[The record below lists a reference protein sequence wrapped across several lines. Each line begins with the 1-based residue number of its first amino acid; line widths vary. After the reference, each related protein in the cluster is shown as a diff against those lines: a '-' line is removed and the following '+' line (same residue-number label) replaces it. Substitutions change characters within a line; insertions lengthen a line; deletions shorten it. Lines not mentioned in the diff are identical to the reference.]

1 MEKVLSIAGK
11 GTGSDLL
18 LTVNNAPTHLSA
30 EAKKEF
36 KRMGN
41 LLAQAQ
47 RLKAYHLGTLEIWAD
62 AYAQWQ
68 WAVTK
73 ISEKNKKEMGTGF
86 IQTFKNNTSNISP
99 EMTVKKDAVNTMF
112 QCCKLFGL
120 DPKSEKDLKAIDNPN
135 QGKLFEDF
143 AKALNS

>member
-1 MEKVLSIAGK
+1 MDNVLSIAGK

-18 LTVNNAPTHLSA
+18 LKIEKVPIHLSTD
-30 EAKKEF
+30 AKKEF

-68 WAVTK
+68 WAIEAIKV
-73 ISEKNKKEMGTGF
+73 KNAKKPGSGF
-86 IQTFKNNTSNISP
+86 VQKFAGGASNITG
-99 EMTVKKDAVNTMF
+99 EMSVKKDAVNTMF

-120 DPKSEKDLKAIDNPN
+120 DPKSDKDLKAVDPN
-135 QGKLFEDF
+135 QGNLFDELR
-143 AKALNS
+143 KAISS